1 MTGSCNL
8 NRSARKSSPR
18 TCLLSQ
24 DLKEVRERTLIHWGG
39 GGGQRREIASRKSQ
53 KSEEKKGQESAS
65 LRGLPKVSQ
74 GLTQLTF

>member
-18 TCLLSQ
+18 TCLLRQ
-24 DLKEVRERTLIHWGG
+24 DLKEVRKRTLIHGG
-39 GGGQRREIASRKSQ
+39 GGGGGGRNSLQAE
-53 KSEEKKGQESAS
+53 SEEKKGQESAS

-74 GLTQLTF
+74 GLT

>member
-1 MTGSCNL
+1 MSFKPRFERGE
-8 NRSARKSSPR
+8 RKNIN
-18 TCLLSQ
+18 
-24 DLKEVRERTLIHWGG
+24 TLGG
-39 GGGQRREIASRKSQ
+39 GGGGGERREIASRKSQ